1 MNIAKRKAV
10 SKEYPAIF
18 FTNEQ
23 MTKALHLED
32 ETALIELSRV
42 DVRFPVPVDVAGQPC
57 WIISEVQRWAKK
69 LDCYRF
75 EDV

>member
-1 MNIAKRKAV
+1 MRNATANQCPPV
-10 SKEYPAIF
+10 FYTLP
-18 FTNEQ
+18 Q
-23 MTKALHLED
+23 MVDTLHLPD
-32 ETALIELSRV
+32 TQALYALADK